1 MRILRGLEVV
11 KVSVVEKIFK
21 DCAGIFA
28 SDSEQPAPQR
38 LELLMLFLRGLS
50 YNNHLFQVRDKLNFS
65 ILRYSAD
72 LDKPSSIAVLEILF

>member
-1 MRILRGLEVV
+1 VGVRRRPAHLLPAGNRWVRILRGLEVV

-50 YNNHLFQVRDKLNFS
+50 YS
-65 ILRYSAD
+65 ING
-72 LDKPSSIAVLEILF
+72 KKIAH